1 MTSENFSPWNSKM
14 LFKEKVAG
22 QIQNKYQEQKIK
34 FEYSYNSF
42 NYIDYIFLY
51 YINTSEIPSE
61 LSCENFISSH
71 VKITCYLH
79 TWRDHCYRY
88 ITNCVFF
95 TGVYIIT
102 EYYMPACGYEFYL
115 LVFNSISHEW
125 AQRMSEILSWKGED
139 KIHIHAQACNIL
151 YVFCN
156 LKL

>member
-79 TWRDHCYRY
+79 TWRDHRHYGY
-88 ITNCVFF
+88 IIKCAFF
-95 TGVYIIT
+95 SGVYIINRILH
-102 EYYMPACGYEFYL
+102 ARL
-115 LVFNSISHEW
+115 WIW
-125 AQRMSEILSWKGED
+125 ILSYRVQLD
-139 KIHIHAQACNIL
+139 IL
-151 YVFCN
+151 LIRCSHSWDIE
-156 LKL
+156 LDTQR

>member
-95 TGVYIIT
+95 TGVYIINRVLH
-102 EYYMPACGYEFYL
+102 ARL
-115 LVFNSISHEW
+115 WIW
-125 AQRMSEILSWKGED
+125 ILSS
-139 KIHIHAQACNIL
+139 HVQLNISRVSAANERDIEL
-151 YVFCN
+151 N
-156 LKL
+156 RRR